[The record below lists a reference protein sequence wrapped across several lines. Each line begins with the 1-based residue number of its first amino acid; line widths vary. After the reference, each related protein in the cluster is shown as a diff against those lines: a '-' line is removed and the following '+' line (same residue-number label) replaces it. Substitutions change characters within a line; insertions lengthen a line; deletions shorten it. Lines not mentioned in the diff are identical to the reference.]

1 MIKIYSIPDC
11 PYCNELKSILT
22 TEGVSFLDINVNL
35 PEHEE
40 EWDALH
46 KITKS
51 DTVPIV
57 LVEKQ
62 ILVPNVS
69 FKTIR
74 ECADITKKIL
84 T

>member
-1 MIKIYSIPDC
+1 MIKIYTIPNC
-11 PYCNELKSILT
+11 PYCNELKTIFT
-22 TEGVSFLDINVNL
+22 NEGVEYQEIDVNL
-35 PEHEE
+35 TENEQ
-40 EWDALH
+40 EWDKLH
-46 KITKS
+46 EVTKS
-51 DTVPIV
+51 DMVPIV

-84 T
+84 G